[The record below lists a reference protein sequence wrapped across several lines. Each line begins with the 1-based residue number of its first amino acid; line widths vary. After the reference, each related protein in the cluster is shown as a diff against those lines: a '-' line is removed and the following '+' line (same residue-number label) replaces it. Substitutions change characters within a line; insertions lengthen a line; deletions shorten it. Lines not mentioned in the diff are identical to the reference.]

1 MHETVLLLS
10 TAETV
15 DHAVLS
21 CMFNIVHLLLAA
33 EETKLLDIAVCL
45 KIKKKLRYQRNKS
58 CSLVLIYETQQSP
71 RGLSGP
77 VRVATVSLKLL
88 V

>member
-1 MHETVLLLS
+1 MGVMHETVLLLS

-33 EETKLLDIAVCL
+33 EETKLLDIAVCF
-45 KIKKKLRYQRNKS
+45 KKNKN
-58 CSLVLIYETQQSP
+58 LGINATK
-71 RGLSGP
+71 
-77 VRVATVSLKLL
+77 VAV
-88 V
+88 